1 MPDPKNTLKKLQS
14 ILFFGHMANDWCPG
28 ALWILLP
35 AIGIAFDLEPSQI
48 GLLVA
53 IHAVGSGIA
62 YLPAGILSDRI
73 QKQGRILLVT
83 FWWVAIGY
91 ISASQAP
98 GFWSLALLLA
108 LGGMGDAVWHPVA
121 TGILARQ
128 MPSQRG
134 QALGTHAI
142 GGTLATTLS
151 PLFAGFLLSIFDWR
165 EVLTISAGP
174 AVLMGFIF
182 FWHVKRVPSSPPNK
196 LSWKDLKGM
205 KKLWASSSGLA
216 LIATISTYNMAVMAL
231 TTITP
236 LFLQKSWGVSPG
248 KAGAVFATAML
259 IGAIG
264 QPIVG
269 RISDRIGRKS
279 VFVSGSILG
288 GICAILAGLP
298 IGVSWVSFNL
308 ALGIGILVAIR
319 SGVLA
324 FAVDFSGKREAT
336 TLGFVFVLMDSVGAL
351 GAVFA
356 GLIADIQL
364 YYAFFLSAGLS
375 LISILAMIF
384 VNQKK

>member
-1 MPDPKNTLKKLQS
+1 MPNPKNTLKRLQS
-14 ILFFGHMANDWCPG
+14 VLFFGHMANDWCPG

-35 AIGIAFDLEPSQI
+35 AIGIAFDLEPSKI

-53 IHAVGSGIA
+53 IHAVGSGLA

-73 QKQGRILLVT
+73 QKQGQILLLT
-83 FWWVAIGY
+83 FWWVGIGY
-91 ISASQAP
+91 ISASHAP

-108 LGGMGDAVWHPVA
+108 LAGIGDAVWHPVA

-128 MPSQRG
+128 MPKHRG

-142 GGTLATTLS
+142 GGTLATVLS
-151 PLFAGFLLSIFDWR
+151 PLFAGFLLSIFNWR
-165 EVLTISAGP
+165 DVLAISAGP
-174 AVLMGFIF
+174 ALLMGFIF
-182 FWHVKRVPSSPPNK
+182 FSYAKRIPSAPPNK

-205 KKLWASSSGLA
+205 KKLWTSSSGLA

-248 KAGAVFATAML
+248 KAGTVFATGML

-279 VFVSGSILG
+279 IFVSGSILG
-288 GICAILAGLP
+288 AICAILAGLP
-298 IGVSWVSFNL
+298 IGVSWVSLSL
-308 ALGIGILVAIR
+308 ALSIGILVAIR

-336 TLGFVFVLMDSVGAL
+336 TLGFVFLLMDSVGAV

-375 LISILAMIF
+375 LISILTITF
-384 VNQKK
+384 VNQKR

>member
-1 MPDPKNTLKKLQS
+1 MPNPKNTLKRLQS
-14 ILFFGHMANDWCPG
+14 VLFFGHMANDWCPG

-35 AIGIAFDLEPSQI
+35 AIGIAFDLEPSKI

-53 IHAVGSGIA
+53 IHAVGSGLA

-73 QKQGRILLVT
+73 QKQGRILLLT
-83 FWWVAIGY
+83 FWWVGIGY
-91 ISASQAP
+91 ISASHAP

-108 LGGMGDAVWHPVA
+108 LAGIGDAVWHPVA
-121 TGILARQ
+121 TGILARE
-128 MPSQRG
+128 MPKHRG

-142 GGTLATTLS
+142 GGTLATVLS
-151 PLFAGFLLSIFDWR
+151 PLFAGFLLSIFNWR
-165 EVLTISAGP
+165 DVLAISAGP
-174 AVLMGFIF
+174 ALLMGFIF
-182 FWHVKRVPSSPPNK
+182 FWYAKRIPSAPSNK

-205 KKLWASSSGLA
+205 KKLWTSSSGLT

-248 KAGAVFATAML
+248 KAGTVFATGML

-279 VFVSGSILG
+279 IFVSGSILG
-288 GICAILAGLP
+288 AICAILAGLP
-298 IGVSWVSFNL
+298 IGVSWVSLSL
-308 ALGIGILVAIR
+308 ALSIGILVAIR

-336 TLGFVFVLMDSVGAL
+336 TLGFVFLLMDSVGAV

-375 LISILAMIF
+375 LISILTMTF

>member
-1 MPDPKNTLKKLQS
+1 MPDQNNKLRKLQFV
-14 ILFFGHMANDWCPG
+14 LFFGHMANDWCPG

-35 AIGIAFDLEPSQI
+35 AIGMAFDLEASQI

-53 IHAVGSGIA
+53 IHAVGAGIA

-73 QKQGRILLVT
+73 QKQGRILLIT
-83 FWWVAIGY
+83 FWWVGIGY
-91 ISASQAP
+91 ISASHAP

-108 LGGMGDAVWHPVA
+108 LAGMGDAAWHPIA
-121 TGILARQ
+121 TGILARK
-128 MPSQRG
+128 MPKQRG

-151 PLFAGFLLSIFDWR
+151 PLFAGFLLSIFGWR

-174 AVLMGFIF
+174 ALLMGFIF
-182 FWHVKRVPSSPPNK
+182 FWHVKRIPSSPPNK
-196 LSWKDLKGM
+196 LSWKDLKGI
-205 KKLWASSSGLA
+205 KKLWVSSSGLA
-216 LIATISTYNMAVMAL
+216 LIAAVSTYNMAVMAL

-248 KAGAVFATAML
+248 KAGTVFATAML

-288 GICAILAGLP
+288 AIFAILSGLP
-298 IGVSWVSFNL
+298 LGVSWVSFNI

-336 TLGFVFVLMDSVGAL
+336 TLGFLFVLIDSVGAI
-351 GAVFA
+351 GAIFA
-356 GLIADIQL
+356 GLVANIEL
-364 YYAFFLSAGLS
+364 HYAFFLSAGLS
-375 LISILAMIF
+375 LISILTMMF
-384 VNQKK
+384 VSLEK